1 MRTIARRHG
10 LVLLALAAVGCGG
23 KYTPVAVEG
32 TVTLDGQ
39 PVEGAM
45 VSFLPENG
53 TGRAATG
60 MTDPDGT
67 FQLTTFQEGDGALP
81 GTYRVIVTRTDA
93 IPEPPEPLRP
103 GNAQKVREHYRQ
115 VMAHRDKR
123 SSLPAVYGDETKTP
137 FAITVPTREKVV
149 LALQGKP
156 GT

>member
-1 MRTIARRHG
+1 MRTTSRVRG
-10 LVLLALAAVGCGG
+10 LMLLALAAVGCGG
-23 KYTPVAVEG
+23 KYSPVAVEG

-39 PVEGAM
+39 PLDGAM
-45 VSFLPENG
+45 VSFLPQEG
-53 TGRAATG
+53 AGRAATG
-60 MTDPDGT
+60 MTDADGT

-103 GNAQKVREHYRQ
+103 GNAQKVREHYRE
-115 VMAHRDKR
+115 VMAHRDKK

-137 FAITVPTREKVV
+137 FIFSVPTREKVV
-149 LALQGKP
+149 LALQSRP